1 MVIIIIITTTI
12 LKATFASA
20 LSAPS
25 PWAQQIP
32 LVPDV
37 GKLRNLVV
45 EPLKKILVTYENVP
59 KMVRF
64 WKNAEKLDDGEI

>member
-1 MVIIIIITTTI
+1 MVIIITIIIITTI

-37 GKLRNLVV
+37 GKLEEL
-45 EPLKKILVTYENVP
+45 
-59 KMVRF
+59 
-64 WKNAEKLDDGEI
+64 GS